1 MKKLF
6 KKIAT
11 VVAAISMVAAMT
23 TTAFAADDTYHV
35 AGAEGLCGVNWDPSG
50 NQMEKQADGTYAKE
64 FKDIKAGDYEFK
76 IATNGAWD
84 NGEYNLEGD
93 ASSGGANA
101 KVTVEKDG
109 STVLITFDG
118 TKAAVKVT
126 APAAD
131 TPADKPADESPKTG
145 DSTAVVAMV
154 AVAAVAGALVV
165 ASRRQ
170 TANN

>member
-1 MKKLF
+1 MKNERN
-6 KKIAT
+6 
-11 VVAAISMVAAMT
+11 V
-23 TTAFAADDTYHV
+23 
-35 AGAEGLCGVNWDPSG
+35 
-50 NQMEKQADGTYAKE
+50 QE

-76 IATNGAWD
+76 IATNGAWN

-101 KVTVEKDG
+101 KVKVEKDG
-109 STVLITFDG
+109 STVLVTFDG

-131 TPADKPADESPKTG
+131 KPADKPADTPATG